1 MSDYIWLTTAGVIC
15 IIISYGLGLQVGYKK
30 GKLDALRDEIKRKLN
45 AKYGINP
52 LDRVLDY
59 KEGKRK

>member
-1 MSDYIWLTTAGVIC
+1 MSDLAWLTIAGVLC

-30 GKLDALRDEIKRKLN
+30 GKLDALRDEIKKKLN

-52 LDRVLDY
+52 LDKILDY
-59 KEGKRK
+59 TEGKET